1 LLEIERVF
9 KEWQGTLEQLDDVTI
24 MEICYLPSL
33 IKKQRSNF
41 MDEAKQAGKQLK
53 ELSKDEFLT

>member
-1 LLEIERVF
+1 
-9 KEWQGTLEQLDDVTI
+9 

-41 MDEAKQAGKQLK
+41 MDEAKEAGKQLK